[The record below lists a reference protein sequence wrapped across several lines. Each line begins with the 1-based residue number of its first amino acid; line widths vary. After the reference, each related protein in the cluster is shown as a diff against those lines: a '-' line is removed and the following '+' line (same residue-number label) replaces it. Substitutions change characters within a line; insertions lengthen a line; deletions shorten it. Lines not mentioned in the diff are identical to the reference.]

1 MANLKITL
9 KKSQIGFERSQG
21 LTARALGLGKVGS
34 SVTQPDN
41 PAVRGMIRKLHHV
54 LVVEGEGGELISAP
68 APNVSRKHLHGPQ
81 HGPLGKKRK

>member
-1 MANLKITL
+1 MATLKITL
-9 KKSQIGFERSQG
+9 KKSLIGFEKSQG

-41 PAVRGMIRKLHHV
+41 PAIRGMIQKLNHV
-54 LVVEGEGGELISAP
+54 LAVENEGGDLISAP

-81 HGPLGKKRK
+81 HGPVGKKRK